1 MKAILFANSDWY
13 LFNFRLALARRLK
26 ASGYDVLLL
35 SPPGAYG
42 ERLREAGL
50 DWRALP
56 MDRSS
61 LDPLGELRLVA
72 RLIGIY
78 RREKPDIVHHFT
90 IKCAVYGAI
99 AAALAGVQARIHAVT
114 GLGYVFASSNLRARL
129 LRPFIR
135 ALMRRA
141 LNGKRSRLILQ
152 NCDDLASLG
161 LVADGEK
168 ICLIKGSGVD
178 TALFRPRP
186 EPVLAGAATRVLL
199 ASRLLWDKGVGEYVD
214 AARKLLAAGLPIR
227 FRIAGAP
234 DPGNPASIP
243 QAQLGVWAAEG
254 AVELLGHI
262 EDMPAELARTDIFVL
277 PSYYGEGL
285 PKSLIEAAAT
295 ALPLVTTDT
304 PGCRDVVC
312 DGVDGLV
319 IPARNAAALAA
330 AIRRLHDNPAWARK
344 LGEAARRKVLAEFD
358 ERVILALTLDV
369 YARLLAE
376 TPGHPD
382 REVLSIHTKPRRL

>member
-42 ERLREAGL
+42 KRLREAGFA
-50 DWRALP
+50 WRALP

-78 RREKPDIVHHFT
+78 RRVKPDIVHHFT
-90 IKCAVYGAI
+90 IKCVLYGAI
-99 AAALAGVQARIHAVT
+99 AAALAGVPARIHAVT
-114 GLGYVFASSNLRARL
+114 GLGYVFTSTAPKARI
-129 LRPFIR
+129 LRPLIR

-141 LNGKRSRLILQ
+141 LNDKRSRLILQ
-152 NCDDLASLG
+152 NSDDLASLG

-178 TALFRPRP
+178 TARFRPAP
-186 EPVLAGAATRVLL
+186 EPVLSGATTRALL
-199 ASRLLWDKGVGEYVD
+199 ASRLLWDKGLCEYVD
-214 AARKLLAAGLPIR
+214 AARELLAAGLPIR
-227 FRIAGAP
+227 LRIAGAP

-243 QAQLGVWAAEG
+243 QAQLDAWAAEG

-285 PKSLIEAAAT
+285 PKGLLEAAAT

-344 LGEAARRKVLAEFD
+344 LGQAARRKVLAEFD
-358 ERVILALTLDV
+358 ERVV
-369 YARLLAE
+369 LAE
-376 TPGHPD
+376 TLEVYAGLLPETNGHSE
-382 REVLSIHTKPRRL
+382 RERLSI

>member
-42 ERLREAGL
+42 KRLREAGFA
-50 DWRALP
+50 WRALP
-56 MDRSS
+56 MDRRS

-90 IKCAVYGAI
+90 IKCVLYGAI
-99 AAALAGVQARIHAVT
+99 AAALAGVPARIHAVT

-141 LNGKRSRLILQ
+141 LNDKRSRLILQ
-152 NCDDLASLG
+152 NSDDLASLG

-178 TALFRPRP
+178 TARFRPVP
-186 EPVLAGAATRVLL
+186 ETVLSGATTRVLL
-199 ASRLLWDKGVGEYVD
+199 ASRLLWDKGLCEYVD
-214 AARKLLAAGLPIR
+214 AARELLAAGLPIR
-227 FRIAGAP
+227 LRIAGAP

-243 QAQLGVWAAEG
+243 QAQLDAWAAEG

-285 PKSLIEAAAT
+285 PKGLLEAAAT

-358 ERVILALTLDV
+358 ERVV
-369 YARLLAE
+369 LAE
-376 TPGHPD
+376 TLEVYAGLLPETNGHSE
-382 REVLSIHTKPRRL
+382 RERLSI